1 MQGSSDRERIPD
13 IYLLALTKYYATLP
27 ELSEEQRRLCQ
38 SVVDVLLDAGMIFA
52 YFKDLAR
59 FIHIPGN
66 ILDKEII
73 EYHGNRA
80 VRPYLRLRILP
91 QEEEFHYEEMRLVYR
106 DIYIREKVIF
116 EGETLEYQIEEEE
129 DGVRKTKEKGEI
141 SCREIPGR
149 SRESRFA
156 ALNEMSLSLI
166 VNNETALREKMREYQ
181 KRDAAVSAL
190 FPIV

>member
-1 MQGSSDRERIPD
+1 MRRCRSF
-13 IYLLALTKYYATLP
+13 
-27 ELSEEQRRLCQ
+27 SEEQRRLCQ

-106 DIYIREKVIF
+106 GYFTSV
-116 EGETLEYQIEEEE
+116 
-129 DGVRKTKEKGEI
+129 
-141 SCREIPGR
+141 
-149 SRESRFA
+149 
-156 ALNEMSLSLI
+156 
-166 VNNETALREKMREYQ
+166 
-181 KRDAAVSAL
+181 KR
-190 FPIV
+190 